1 MPTGHIKAALKFDAV
16 NASASVAGAYERI
29 DRDDAELR
37 AWVLV
42 DRAAAATPA
51 GGPLAGMPFGVKDII
66 DVAGLPTRFGMPWKA
81 EAARIDA
88 WCVAALRAAGAV
100 PIGKTQTTP
109 FAYKDPASTRNP
121 HHHGRTPGG
130 SSSGSAA
137 AVAAGHV
144 PFALGTQTIGSIL
157 RPASFCGV
165 VGYKPTYGTI
175 PASGVGPLAPSVDH
189 VGWLA
194 ANVALARSVADVFAI
209 ANEAPGD
216 RVVRIGFAPELF
228 AERFTSE
235 VRLGLETAARRVRD
249 AGADVAA
256 LTLPE
261 SVGGSIE
268 PLMTIVAFE
277 AHAVLA
283 RLRSRGFPPEID
295 GLVERGSR
303 TTYADYRKA
312 LEHRR
317 RTRREIIEILE
328 RFDAV
333 LLGLANA
340 APEPGTTGDVM
351 PLGPWSY
358 WGVPAMTVPMMRSA
372 EGLPIGMQLIAA
384 PGRDSR
390 LLSVAHW
397 IERTSALSPAA
408 RER

>member
-1 MPTGHIKAALKFDAV
+1 L
-16 NASASVAGAYERI
+16 
-29 DRDDAELR
+29 
-37 AWVLV
+37 
-42 DRAAAATPA
+42 
-51 GGPLAGMPFGVKDII
+51 
-66 DVAGLPTRFGMPWKA
+66 
-81 EAARIDA
+81 
-88 WCVAALRAAGAV
+88 

-109 FAYKDPASTRNP
+109 FAYKDPAPTRNP
-121 HHHGRTPGG
+121 HHPGRTPGG

-194 ANVALARSVADVFAI
+194 ANVAVARSVADVFAI
-209 ANEAPGD
+209 PNEASGD
-216 RVVRIGFAPELF
+216 RAVRIGFAPELF

-235 VRLGLETAARRVRD
+235 VQLGLETAARRVRD
-249 AGADVAA
+249 AGAHVAA

-261 SVGGSIE
+261 IIGGSIE

-277 AHAVLA
+277 ANAVLA
-283 RLRSRGFPPEID
+283 RLRPRGFPPEID

-303 TTYADYRKA
+303 TTYADYYKA
-312 LEHRR
+312 VEHRR
-317 RTRREIIEILE
+317 RTRPEIVEILE
-328 RFDAV
+328 PFDAV

-358 WGVPAMTVPMMRSA
+358 WGVPAMTIPMMRSA

-390 LLSVAHW
+390 LLSVARW
-397 IERTSALSPAA
+397 IERTIALSPAA